1 MSEELQQMVYAE
13 GTTVI
18 PAIVSYAY
26 HNGAWKERE
35 YKNWQKL
42 WQK

>member
-26 HNGAWKERE
+26 HNGAWKQRE